1 MARVTPILATQRG
14 QRIHLENL
22 EYSRG
27 VPKFVTHQSRGG
39 VRAVSQCGTLSDGM
53 SGTVSQEAL
62 LPELAVGELGALRAV
77 LSGRRTRGRLD
88 ARLDTDTQD
97 TLLTWAARHGHAE
110 AVRLLLE
117 GGATAFSVYV
127 ALTNLPVGGFC

>member
-1 MARVTPILATQRG
+1 
-14 QRIHLENL
+14 
-22 EYSRG
+22 
-27 VPKFVTHQSRGG
+27 
-39 VRAVSQCGTLSDGM
+39 M

-62 LPELAVGELGALRAV
+62 LPELAVGELGALRAL

-117 GGATAFSVYV
+117 AGASVGAADGEGASALVLACEAGRLECAQLLLAAGAAVDQAEDSGCTPPGGTARVRQS
-127 ALTNLPVGGFC
+127 ASQGRRGGRPSR